1 MGAWVAGFPACTAVL
16 LADCGSRVN
25 WRFLNNAARGET
37 VSLRPALT
45 PLPPPRQIFFFFP
58 ATGEPPN
65 HRQLTRRA
73 KRPMA
78 SDAER
83 TDSRQPPASPPQ
95 ARTVSFE
102 GMAAGTCTDDVR
114 EVATYFGEI
123 ELLHTDRRG
132 HGIVRFAQASAAQE
146 FYDTL
151 HGMGRQAGLVP
162 DPVAPACTPPCGT
175 EAGSTEP
182 DAASP
187 SASSP
192 RMAQP
197 VGSASHYSN
206 GQSAGCG
213 ELAGGGAVAEAWAS
227 RDPARMPPSATVHI
241 YNTSSAATHN
251 DIHSRLSKYGTIH
264 DIRKLPRR
272 SGFLVDFLVPA
283 SAADCIANYH
293 LKNRD
298 LARWATPA
306 ALRQAPA
313 PRSQWRRPHE
323 DATTATT
330 TNTTTAT
337 AAATAATTTTATA
350 TTAAPAPAA
359 LQQPPAPP
367 HKYPCQRLASDE
379 PVPGFGEVGDMGG
392 EALCLRRA
400 QASVLF
406 TGVRPFMSAHNVET
420 ILSCFGPI
428 QDVTIV
434 PGKAEAVV
442 SFVAHGSAVR
452 CLRKFQH
459 RRHTVQHVPLALYRL
474 CHPDRYPARPIDCR
488 PMC

>member
-1 MGAWVAGFPACTAVL
+1 
-16 LADCGSRVN
+16 
-25 WRFLNNAARGET
+25 
-37 VSLRPALT
+37 
-45 PLPPPRQIFFFFP
+45 
-58 ATGEPPN
+58 
-65 HRQLTRRA
+65 
-73 KRPMA
+73 MA

-83 TDSRQPPASPPQ
+83 TSLQQPPASPPQ

-114 EVATYFGEI
+114 EVATFFGEI
-123 ELLHTDRRG
+123 ELLHTDCQG

-146 FYDTL
+146 FYNTL
-151 HGMGRQAGLVP
+151 HGMGRQVGLVP
-162 DPVAPACTPPCGT
+162 DPIAPASTPPCGT
-175 EAGSTEP
+175 EVGLTVP
-182 DAASP
+182 DPASP
-187 SASSP
+187 PTSSP
-192 RMAQP
+192 HVARP
-197 VGSASHYSN
+197 FGSASHYSY

-213 ELAGGGAVAEAWAS
+213 ELTGSGVVAEAWAS
-227 RDPARMPPSATVHI
+227 RDPARMPPSVTVHI

-264 DIRKLPRR
+264 DIRKLPRM

-283 SAADCIANYH
+283 AAADCIANYH

-313 PRSQWRRPHE
+313 PRSQWWRTHE
-323 DATTATT
+323 DTTIA
-330 TNTTTAT
+330 TTTAT
-337 AAATAATTTTATA
+337 AGTATTTTS
-350 TTAAPAPAA
+350 AAPAPDA
-359 LQQPPAPP
+359 LQDPPGLPHGSSGQRFAP
-367 HKYPCQRLASDE
+367 DE
-379 PVPGFGEVGDMGG
+379 PVPGSGGAGDMGG

-400 QASVLF
+400 KASVLF
-406 TGVRPFMSAHNVET
+406 TGVRPFMSAHNIET
-420 ILSCFGPI
+420 ILSCFGHI
-428 QDVTIV
+428 QNVTIV

-459 RRHTVQHVPLALYRL
+459 RRHTVQHVPLALYRQS
-474 CHPDRYPARPIDCR
+474 HPERYPARPIDWR